1 MNENRREE
9 PMTYLLFNPMANNS
23 KGEQDARQW
32 AADNGVECGF
42 KSLLDI
48 SDMKAFFD
56 GLKEDDEVILTGGD
70 GTMNRFA
77 NDVYGYEFKNPVYYV
92 KCGSGNDFYRDNE
105 KYAENGRID
114 LRPFL
119 KNLPLVTVKGIQRRF
134 VNGIGYGIDGETCR
148 IGDIQRATS
157 DKPVNYSNI
166 AIKLLLGSYKLKK
179 ATVEVDGRVSKFENV
194 WMASTMK
201 GRFYGGGMMVAP
213 AQNRFNEDGTVS
225 VVTLYKKNRLVTLM
239 RFPSLNKGEHV
250 LKKDWV
256 TVQTGKKVTVSFD
269 QPCALQIDGDVIEDV
284 LTYTVETDV

>member
-1 MNENRREE
+1 
-9 PMTYLLFNPMANNS
+9 MTYLLFNPMANNS

-32 AADNGVECGF
+32 AAGGDAEYVF
-42 KSLLDI
+42 TSLLDI
-48 SDMKAFFD
+48 TDMKEFFD
-56 GLKEDDEVILTGGD
+56 GLKEGDEVILTGGD

-105 KYAENGRID
+105 KYAVNGKID

-157 DKPVNYSNI
+157 DKPVSYSKI

-179 ATVEVDGRVSKFENV
+179 ATVEVDGKLSRFDDV

-201 GRFYGGGMMVAP
+201 GRYYGGGMMVAP
-213 AQNRFNEDGTVS
+213 DQDRFNEEGTVS
-225 VVTLYKKNRLVTLM
+225 VVTLYKRSRLVTLM

-256 TVQTGKKVTVSFD
+256 TVQTGSRVTVSFD

-284 LTYTVETDV
+284 LTYTVEAGI

>member
-1 MNENRREE
+1 
-9 PMTYLLFNPMANNS
+9 MTYLLYNPLANNS
-23 KGEQDARQW
+23 KGKQDAVQW
-32 AADNGVECGF
+32 AEDNKVECEF
-42 KSLLDI
+42 RSLLEI
-48 SDMKAFFD
+48 PDMKGFFNSLSE
-56 GLKEDDEVILTGGD
+56 GDEVILTGGD

-77 NDVYGYEFKNPVYYV
+77 NDVYGYEFKNAVYYV

-105 KYAENGRID
+105 KYAVNGKID

-119 KNLPLVTVKGIQRRF
+119 KNLPLITVKGIQRRF

-157 DKPVNYSNI
+157 DKPVNYSKI
-166 AIKLLLGSYKLKK
+166 AVRLLLGSYKLKK
-179 ATVEVDGRVSKFENV
+179 ANVDVDGKVSKYENV

-213 AQNRFNEDGTVS
+213 AQDRFNEDGTVS

-250 LKKDWV
+250 LKMDWV
-256 TVQTGKKVTVSFD
+256 TVQTGRKVTVSFD

-284 LTYTVETDV
+284 LTYTVETGV

>member
-1 MNENRREE
+1 MKRRGERI
-9 PMTYLLFNPMANNS
+9 MTYLLYNPLANNS
-23 KGEQDARQW
+23 KEEQDARQW
-32 AADNGVECGF
+32 AADNGVGCEF
-42 KSLLDI
+42 TSLLDI

-56 GLKEDDEVILTGGD
+56 GLQEGDEVILTGGD

-119 KNLPLVTVKGIQRRF
+119 KDLPLITVKGIQRRF

-213 AQNRFNEDGTVS
+213 AQDRFNEDGTVS

>member
-1 MNENRREE
+1 
-9 PMTYLLFNPMANNS
+9 MTYLLFNPLANNS
-23 KGEQDARQW
+23 KGEQDARMW
-32 AADNGVECGF
+32 ASDNNAKCEF
-42 KSLLDI
+42 KSLLEI

-56 GLKEDDEVILTGGD
+56 GLGEDDDVILTGGD
-70 GTMNRFA
+70 GTLNCFA

-105 KYAENGRID
+105 KYAKDGRID

-119 KNLPLVTVKGIQRRF
+119 KDLPLVTVNGIQRRF
-134 VNGIGYGIDGETCR
+134 LNGIGYGIDGETCR

-157 DKPVNYSNI
+157 DKPVSYSKI
-166 AIKLLLGSYKLKK
+166 AIRLLLGSYKLKK
-179 ATVEVDGRVSKFENV
+179 ATVTVDGRTSKFENV

-213 AQNRFNEDGTVS
+213 AQDRFNKEGTVS
-225 VVTLYKKNRLVTLM
+225 VVALYKKSRLITLM

-250 LKKDWV
+250 NKKDWV

-269 QPCALQIDGDVIEDV
+269 QPCALQIDGDVIENV
-284 LTYTVETDV
+284 LTYSVETGI

>member
-1 MNENRREE
+1 
-9 PMTYLLFNPMANNS
+9 MTYLLFNPLANNS
-23 KGEQDARQW
+23 KGDQDARQW
-32 AADNGVECGF
+32 AAENSVECEF
-42 KSLLDI
+42 TSLLDI
-48 SDMKAFFD
+48 KDMKAFFD
-56 GLKEDDEVILTGGD
+56 GLAEGDEVILTGGD

-105 KYAENGRID
+105 KYAVNGKID

-119 KNLPLVTVKGIQRRF
+119 KNLPLVTVNGIQRRF

-179 ATVEVDGRVSKFENV
+179 ATVDVDGKVSVFENV

-213 AQNRFNEDGTVS
+213 DQDRFNEDGTVTC
-225 VVTLYKKNRLVTLM
+225 VALYKKNRLVTLM

-250 LKKDWV
+250 KKKDWV

-269 QPCALQIDGDVIEDV
+269 QPCALQIDGDVIENV
-284 LTYTVETDV
+284 LTYTVETGV

>member
-1 MNENRREE
+1 
-9 PMTYLLFNPMANNS
+9 MTYLLYNPLANNS
-23 KGEQDARQW
+23 KGDRDARQW
-32 AADNGVECGF
+32 ATDNNVECEF
-42 KSLLDI
+42 TSLLEI
-48 SDMKAFFD
+48 GNMKEFFD
-56 GLKEDDEVILTGGD
+56 GLGEDDDVILTGGD
-70 GTMNRFA
+70 GTLNRFA

-92 KCGSGNDFYRDNE
+92 KCGSGNDFYRDSE

-119 KNLPLVTVKGIQRRF
+119 KNLPLVTVNGIQRRF
-134 VNGIGYGIDGETCR
+134 LNGIGYGIDGETCR

-157 DKPVNYSNI
+157 DKPVNYSKI

-179 ATVEVDGRVSKFENV
+179 ATVEVDGKVSTFDNV

-213 AQNRFNEDGTVS
+213 AQYRFNDDGVVS
-225 VVTLYKKNRLVTLM
+225 VFTLYKKNRLVTLM

-250 LKKDWV
+250 LKEDWV
-256 TVQTGKKVTVSFD
+256 TVQTGHKVTVSFD

-284 LTYTVETDV
+284 VTYTVEAGV

>member
-1 MNENRREE
+1 
-9 PMTYLLFNPMANNS
+9 MTYLLFNPLANNS

-32 AADNGVECGF
+32 AAENKTEGEF
-42 KSLLDI
+42 KSLLEI

-56 GLKEDDEVILTGGD
+56 GLAEGDDVILTGGD
-70 GTMNRFA
+70 GTLNRFA

-105 KYAENGRID
+105 KYAKDGRID

-119 KNLPLVTVKGIQRRF
+119 KNLPLVTVNGVQRRF
-134 VNGIGYGIDGETCR
+134 LNGIGYGIDGETCR
-148 IGDIQRATS
+148 IGDIQRANS
-157 DKPVNYSNI
+157 DKPVNYSKI
-166 AIKLLLGSYKLKK
+166 AIGLLLGSYKLKK
-179 ATVEVDGRVSKFENV
+179 ATVTVDGKTSNFENV

-213 AQNRFNEDGTVS
+213 AQDRFNKEGTVS
-225 VVTLYKKNRLVTLM
+225 VVALYKKSRLITLM

-250 LKKDWV
+250 NKKDWV

-269 QPCALQIDGDVIEDV
+269 QPCALQIDGDVIENV
-284 LTYTVETDV
+284 LTYSVEAGI